1 MSKTVK
7 KYRHKGGIITE
18 LDLQEE
24 KIKAEK
30 MLKIQKAKKQ
40 GRFIKISEQP
50 QTWVMEMS

>member
-40 GRFIKISEQP
+40 GRYCP
-50 QTWVMEMS
+50 MSLWRRWH